1 MRDRLDWELVEGA
14 YELVSMLDPS
24 RNTHISRN
32 QLNHLEKLVL
42 EAIILKVAQNNLG
55 ISNRS

>member
-1 MRDRLDWELVEGA
+1 MLDVRWAGFRESQSVPAFEGLGASLRDRLDWELVEGA

-32 QLNHLEKLVL
+32 
-42 EAIILKVAQNNLG
+42 
-55 ISNRS
+55 